1 METTI
6 ERENGILVAKAS
18 GRVDGSNA
26 LEFQDTLEKS
36 IGAEDKV
43 VILNLGQL
51 SYISSAGLRVVLL
64 IAKSLQSR
72 NTEFAVCELQE
83 RIYEVFQMSGFD
95 QIISVHKTESTR
107 ALRSTAKC
115 RARRGGQIPEACEN
129 WM

>member
-6 ERENGILVAKAS
+6 ERENGVLIAKAS

-95 QIISVHKTESTR
+95 QIISVHKTESDAR
-107 ALRSTAKC
+107 AAFN
-115 RARRGGQIPEACEN
+115 G
-129 WM
+129 